1 MTIKQSE
8 AERMLDL
15 VAFVCLRNDEAMR
28 DLSMDEAIKR
38 AEEFARNEVIA
49 YCEAMDIE
57 GVDED

>member
-15 VAFVCLRNDEAMR
+15 VAFVCLRNDKAML
-28 DLSMDEAIKR
+28 DLSMEEAVEK

-49 YCEAMDIE
+49 YCEAVDIE
-57 GVDED
+57 GVEED